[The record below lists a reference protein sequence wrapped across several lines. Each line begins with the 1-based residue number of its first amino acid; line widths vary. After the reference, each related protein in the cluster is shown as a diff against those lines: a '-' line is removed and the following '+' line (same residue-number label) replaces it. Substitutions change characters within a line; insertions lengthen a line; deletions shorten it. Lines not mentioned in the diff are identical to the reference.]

1 MKNLFLILMGCC
13 ILCMHSCSDFLD
25 AKPDHALALPDNVRD
40 LQALLDYENRIT
52 LQYPA
57 AGDVAADYYFL
68 EDADLQSRNID
79 VRNTYLWASEAQN
92 TQDWNYAYTRT
103 FYCNVVLDGIDDAEL
118 GSMTESDRR
127 KVKGRAL
134 FFRGW
139 TYLQL
144 AQLFCPHYT
153 VNAEDSEYGL
163 PLKLKS
169 DVNEPIFRSSVSE
182 TYEQIFS
189 DLLNAAELL
198 PENSAVET
206 RPSKA
211 AAFGALA
218 RANLIVGDYAEALS
232 FVEKCLQIR
241 NTLLDF
247 NDIDIA
253 APRPFPVLNE
263 EVVFHSIILGT
274 SGVHAQS
281 RAFVD
286 STLVQK
292 YKENDLRKD
301 VFFREDN
308 NGYYRFKGSYDGEN
322 IALFVGLATDELY
335 LIKAECLARFGRFE
349 EAGDVLDQLLVKR
362 WAHGHF
368 SFGSQPRN
376 EDLLEV
382 ILEEREK
389 ELVFRGGIRWSDLR
403 RLNAEGYMRTI
414 KRRVGNEEFELSP
427 NDKRYTFLL
436 PLEAIEMSG
445 LKQNPR

>member
-1 MKNLFLILMGCC
+1 MKNLFFILIGLGTVSMY
-13 ILCMHSCSDFLD
+13 SCSKFLD
-25 AKPDHALALPDNVRD
+25 AKPDQALALPDNVRD

-68 EDADLQSRNID
+68 EVADLQSRNID

-92 TQDWNYAYTRT
+92 TQDWNYAYTRI
-103 FYCNVVLDGIDDAEL
+103 FYCNVVLDGIADAEL
-118 GSMTESDRR
+118 GSMTESDRNE
-127 KVKGRAL
+127 VKGRAH

-153 VNAEDSEYGL
+153 VNTEDSEYGL

-198 PENSAVET
+198 PENSVVET

-218 RANLIVGDYAEALS
+218 RANLIMGDYTQALS
-232 FVEKCLQIR
+232 FAERCLQIK
-241 NTLLDF
+241 NTLLDY
-247 NDIDIA
+247 NALDIA
-253 APRPFPVLNE
+253 APRPFPVLND
-263 EVVFHSIILGT
+263 EVIFHSIILGT

-286 STLVQK
+286 STLIVK
-292 YKENDLRKD
+292 YERNDLRKD
-301 VFFREDN
+301 VFFQEDD

-322 IALFVGLATDELY
+322 IALFGGLATDELY
-335 LIKAECLARFGRFE
+335 LIKAECLARFGRFQ

-362 WAHGHF
+362 WANGHF
-368 SFGSQPRN
+368 SLGSQPRN

-382 ILEEREK
+382 IWEEREK
-389 ELVFRGGIRWSDLR
+389 ELAFRGGIRWADLR
-403 RLNAEGYMRTI
+403 RLSEEGYTKTI
-414 KRRVGNEEFELSP
+414 RREVGDEVFELSP

-436 PLEAIEMSG
+436 PLEVIEMSG